1 MKMFLISDNVD
12 TQTGMRLAGVDGV
25 VVHAREELRQALEAV
40 LADKEVGII
49 LLTEKFGREFPE
61 IIDDVRLNHKVP
73 LIIEIPTGTVRA
85 ESGLYHILCERSN
98 RIEIVRQVKDLTTEE
113 KLENFYNHSIESA
126 KSEAERMIEEYQAAL
141 DRLFAEHQKQK
152 QEQTAE
158 ELAAEKEN
166 LKRENNKALSAE
178 QLQIKRSLSAKSM
191 EIEKKI
197 FDQVEEKLLRAFR
210 DTPEYITYLCGKIKK
225 DIEFAGGSEIQFYLD
240 ASDEGIREKGGEG
253 NRRLH
258 PDLRRKAGGRNSG
271 YHRRKE
277 YSDR

>member
-1 MKMFLISDNVD
+1 M
-12 TQTGMRLAGVDGV
+12 
-25 VVHAREELRQALEAV
+25 
-40 LADKEVGII
+40 
-49 LLTEKFGREFPE
+49 
-61 IIDDVRLNHKVP
+61 
-73 LIIEIPTGTVRA
+73 
-85 ESGLYHILCERSN
+85 
-98 RIEIVRQVKDLTTEE
+98 TTEE

-166 LKRENNKALSAE
+166 LKRENNKTLSAE

-197 FDQVEEKLLRAFR
+197 FDQVEEKLRAFR
-210 DTPEYITYLCGKIKK
+210 DTPEYISYLCGKIKK

-240 ASDEGIREKGGEG
+240 ASDEGIREKVEKETGVSIQISEEK
-253 NRRLH
+253 L
-258 PDLRRKAGGRNSG
+258 AGGILATIEEKNILIDDSFRSLLAEERESFMLEG
-271 YHRRKE
+271 GHVHE
-277 YSDR
+277 

>member
-1 MKMFLISDNVD
+1 M
-12 TQTGMRLAGVDGV
+12 
-25 VVHAREELRQALEAV
+25 
-40 LADKEVGII
+40 
-49 LLTEKFGREFPE
+49 
-61 IIDDVRLNHKVP
+61 
-73 LIIEIPTGTVRA
+73 
-85 ESGLYHILCERSN
+85 
-98 RIEIVRQVKDLTTEE
+98 TTEE

-197 FDQVEEKLLRAFR
+197 FDQVEEKLRAFR
-210 DTPEYITYLCGKIKK
+210 DTPEYISYLCGKIKK

-240 ASDEGIREKGGEG
+240 ASDEGIREKVEKETGVSIQISEEK
-253 NRRLH
+253 L
-258 PDLRRKAGGRNSG
+258 AGGILATIEEKNILIDDSFRSLLTEERESFMLEG
-271 YHRRKE
+271 GHVHE
-277 YSDR
+277 